1 MEKVLNAIREFY
13 KENGYDYVK
22 PIYINSLVE
31 ITKDEILEIVEV
43 LKDKG
48 YIVEISWKDGNK
60 CEFYLNDL
68 GKQKILNI

>member
-31 ITKDEILEIVEV
+31 MTKDEILEILKV

-48 YIVEISWKDGNK
+48 YIAEISWKDGKK

>member
-13 KENGYDYVK
+13 KEDGYDFVK

-31 ITKDEILEIVEV
+31 MTKDETLEIVKV

-48 YIVEISWKDGNK
+48 YIAEIRWKDENK

-68 GKQKILNI
+68 GKQKILHI